1 MADDLLPGDVRD
13 FIVVH
18 IDTIAQLEAMML
30 LRSHPSD
37 EWDIVK
43 IARRLYVSEPE
54 VSHAL
59 GRLIDVGIVTP
70 QNGTFVYSPS
80 PNLRPLVERVAT
92 TYTRHLIPV
101 TSLIHSKP
109 KPSRVH
115 QFADAFKFR
124 RDR

>member
-1 MADDLLPGDVRD
+1 MADDLLPGDVRE
-13 FIVVH
+13 FITAH

-30 LRSHPSD
+30 LRSQPSD
-37 EWDIVK
+37 GWDIVK

-59 GRLIDVGIVTP
+59 GRLIDVGVVTA
-70 QNGTFVYSPS
+70 QSGTFVYDPA
-80 PNLRPLVERVAT
+80 PTLRPLVERVAL

-101 TSLIHSKP
+101 TNLIHAKP
-109 KPSRVH
+109 RPSRIH
-115 QFADAFKFR
+115 QFADAFRFR

>member
-13 FIVVH
+13 FIVAH

-30 LRSHPSD
+30 LRSQPSD
-37 EWDIVK
+37 GWDIVK

-59 GRLIDVGIVTP
+59 GGLIDAGIVSP
-70 QNGTFVYSPS
+70 QDGTFVYNPS
-80 PNLRPLVERVAT
+80 PELRPLAERVAM
-92 TYTRHLIPV
+92 TYTQHLIPV
-101 TSLIHSKP
+101 TNLIHSKP
-109 KPSRVH
+109 KPSRIH